1 MRSRPTV
8 PAVSGHPRSPGAS
21 ARMALR
27 LTLKPHERVL
37 IGSAVLT
44 NGRHRT
50 ELSVENHV
58 PVLRGTDIVS
68 PTSVRTPCERIMLAL
83 QLAYVEPARR
93 ETHLA
98 SYHALVAEVLDAV
111 PRCRPFLAPI
121 DEALDENRWYAAIKL
136 GRLLLQFEREL
147 LSHVS

>member
-1 MRSRPTV
+1 
-8 PAVSGHPRSPGAS
+8 
-21 ARMALR
+21 MALR

-58 PVLRGTDIVS
+58 PVLRGGDILS
-68 PTSVRTPCERIMLAL
+68 PSAVRTPCERIVLAL
-83 QLAYVEPARR
+83 QLVYVEPGRR
-93 ETHLA
+93 DAHLETYR
-98 SYHALVAEVLDAV
+98 SLVAELLDAV
-111 PRCRPFLAPI
+111 PSTRSLIEPI
-121 DEALDENRWYAAIKL
+121 DEAMRASRWYPAIKY
-136 GRLLLQFEREL
+136 GRALLHFEKEL